1 MNSLRTKIKEKRS
14 QLSSESLVFLAQTI
28 LNNIQ
33 RSISLKDYSTIATY
47 FSVNQEVNTAD
58 LNRHLWE
65 QDKQLFLPKIKSKEL
80 FFSAYDIDQPLSV
93 NAFNIPEPVNEEMLI
108 TAEVFDLMF
117 IPLVAFDTNC
127 NRVGMG
133 GGYYDKTLSFVKH
146 IQDTKKPKLVG
157 LAYELQKVDQIEK
170 NDWDIPMDVII
181 TEKET
186 YFSKI
191 S

>member
-14 QLSSESLVFLAQTI
+14 QLSSESLKFLAQAI

-47 FSVNQEVNTAD
+47 FSVNQEADTAD
-58 LNRHLWE
+58 LNRYLWE
-65 QDKQLFLPKIKSKEL
+65 QDKKLFLPKIKSKEL
-80 FFSAYDIDQPLSV
+80 FFSAYDIDQTLSL
-93 NAFNIPEPVNEEMLI
+93 NAFNIPEPVNEEALI
-108 TAEVFDLMF
+108 TAEEFDLMF
-117 IPLVAFDTNC
+117 IPLVAFDTKC

-133 GGYYDKTLSFVKH
+133 GGYYDKTLSFIKH
-146 IQDTKKPKLVG
+146 IEDTKKPKLVG
-157 LAYELQKVDQIEK
+157 LAYELQKVEQIEK

-186 YFSKI
+186 YFS
-191 S
+191 